1 MTAVGMV
8 GVGVGDEG
16 SVYGFPGVDV
26 EVACGAVESFGA
38 DGDEGGHESDE
49 FRYYQ
54 YYGGD

>member
-1 MTAVGMV
+1 MV